1 MKPAKAEGSTPTYTT
16 SRVLTKHDLSTR
28 SVDSVFERTSSRA
41 ASGAKPA
48 KAEGSRPTYT
58 TSCVLTKHDLLICF
72 RTDQRTCSFWCE
84 TGQGGRLEAD
94 SHDTLCP
101 NETRSVDPCFERTSS
116 RAASGV
122 KAAKAEGS
130 RPTHTTPSDSRRRE
144 IHQSHVIRLIH
155 LEELHAITTDPRPAR
170 RNPHNQTGDC
180 NSHQKEDERRR
191 R

>member
-1 MKPAKAEGSTPTYTT
+1 MLNGFWCETGQGGRLDAD
-16 SRVLTKHDLSTR
+16 LHDIPCPNETR
-28 SVDSVFERTSSRA
+28 SVDTICR
-41 ASGAKPA
+41 
-48 KAEGSRPTYT
+48 
-58 TSCVLTKHDLLICF
+58 LCF
-72 RTDQRTCSFWCE
+72 RTDQLTCSFWCE